1 MCAASSARRLDCGVT
16 TERRQDR
23 IGRAESQVAR
33 TLYFGCEPGFAQA
46 QAAGAVRCNF
56 QAAVSPREGLN
67 KLILSWSSN
76 WSRHGGRA
84 VEQSTFAE
92 LEHDSKKRRTRRE
105 VFLEK
110 MDALLPWS
118 RLEARIEPFYPKA
131 GRGRRP
137 YPLGVM
143 LRVHCVQ
150 LFYNLSDPGME
161 ALLYE
166 VESVRRF
173 VGLRLS
179 GALPDETTILNFRHR
194 LEKHALGEALFEE
207 INAHLASLGHRLKT
221 GTIVDAS
228 IITAPSST
236 KNRSGERDPQMHQTR
251 KGKQWYF
258 GMKAHI
264 GVDAE
269 SGLAHSV
276 ETTPANTSDVVSAH
290 ALLHGGEERVWGD
303 AGYQG
308 VGKRE
313 ENRDAAVDWEVA
325 MKPGRRRLL
334 DKEGPQEQAERR
346 KASVRAKVEHPFLS
360 VKRHFGYAKVRY
372 RGLAKNTQRIAMLLG
387 FSNLLIA
394 GRYAVT

>member
-1 MCAASSARRLDCGVT
+1 M
-16 TERRQDR
+16 
-23 IGRAESQVAR
+23 
-33 TLYFGCEPGFAQA
+33 
-46 QAAGAVRCNF
+46 
-56 QAAVSPREGLN
+56 
-67 KLILSWSSN
+67 
-76 WSRHGGRA
+76 
-84 VEQSTFAE
+84 EQSTFAE

-110 MDALLPWS
+110 MDALIPWN

-137 YPLGVM
+137 YPLGAM

-161 ALLYE
+161 DLLYE

-179 GALPDETTILNFRHR
+179 GPLPDETTILNFRHL
-194 LEKHALGEALFEE
+194 LEKHGLGETLFEE
-207 INAHLASLGHRLKT
+207 INAHLASQGHWLKT

-228 IITAPSST
+228 ILTAPSST
-236 KNRSGERDPQMHQTR
+236 KNAKGERDPEMRQTK
-251 KGKQWYF
+251 KGNQYYF

-264 GVDAE
+264 GVDAQ
-269 SGLAHSV
+269 SGLAHSL
-276 ETTPANTSDVVSAH
+276 ETTPANESDVVTAH

-313 ENRDAAVDWEVA
+313 ENRDTPVDWQVA
-325 MKPGRRRLL
+325 MRHGKRRRL

-346 KASVRAKVEHPFLS
+346 KASVRAKVEHPFLY

-372 RGLAKNTQRIAMLLG
+372 RGLAKNTQRIAVLLG
-387 FSNLLIA
+387 LSNLLIA
-394 GRYAVT
+394 GRYAVA

>member
-1 MCAASSARRLDCGVT
+1 M
-16 TERRQDR
+16 ER
-23 IGRAESQVAR
+23 
-33 TLYFGCEPGFAQA
+33 
-46 QAAGAVRCNF
+46 
-56 QAAVSPREGLN
+56 
-67 KLILSWSSN
+67 
-76 WSRHGGRA
+76 
-84 VEQSTFAE
+84 STFAE

-110 MDALLPWS
+110 MDALIPWN

-161 ALLYE
+161 DLLYE

-179 GALPDETTILNFRHR
+179 GALPDETTILNFRHL

-207 INAHLASLGHRLKT
+207 INAHLDSLGHRLKT

-236 KNRSGERDPQMHQTR
+236 KNRSGERDPEMHQTR

-325 MKPGRRRLL
+325 MKPGKRRLL

-346 KASVRAKVEHPFLS
+346 KASVRAKVEHPFLY